1 MTQPQSPNPHTKTE
15 NSVLFALSELHKMES
30 QRQADNTAAVESA
43 RRARAQREEEE
54 RAARLEAE
62 AHRLQVA
69 EAEARL
75 RLQIEERERCSEG
88 KVAQMQQELIQI
100 RAERNVLRDKLLE
113 PPPAPPRPPRWS
125 GWVSSVA
132 LVCSICTLGVA
143 GRYLWRLPQITAAAA
158 RPLYAPEPVAAPRPA
173 PAPAPVIAV
182 NSPATLPATA
192 TAPSAPRPRPVHRPT
207 APAAGP
213 RVGPLPECIDSPDP
227 LCGIPMGGAKPAA
240 RATNK

>member
-1 MTQPQSPNPHTKTE
+1 MTQPQGPKPNTKSE

-30 QRQADNTAAVESA
+30 QRQADNTAALESA

-69 EAEARL
+69 DAEARL
-75 RLQIEERERCSEG
+75 RLQIEERERSSEG

-158 RPLYAPEPVAAPRPA
+158 RPLHTPAEPSVAPRPA
-173 PAPAPVIAV
+173 PAQVVAVAAPAPVTVA
-182 NSPATLPATA
+182 PAPV
-192 TAPSAPRPRPVHRPT
+192 APRPRPVHRPST
-207 APAAGP
+207 HTSGTSVVA
-213 RVGPLPECIDSPDP
+213 VDKDCINSPDP
-227 LCGIPMGGAKPAA
+227 LCGIPMGGSKPTG
-240 RATNK
+240 RAGNR